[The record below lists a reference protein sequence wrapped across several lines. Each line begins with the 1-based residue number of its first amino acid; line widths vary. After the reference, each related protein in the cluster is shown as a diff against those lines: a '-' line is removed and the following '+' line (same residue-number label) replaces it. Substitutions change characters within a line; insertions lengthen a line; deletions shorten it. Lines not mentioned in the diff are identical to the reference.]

1 MDYEETLT
9 TFTRDQE
16 GVITSKTIRGDANW
30 MELLHE
36 FIYFLEGSGF
46 HGVRERVAVDTGEVF
61 TPDELGWY
69 GATFNKGEDDFQ
81 EANRKANL
89 EFMNKL

>member
-1 MDYEETLT
+1 MEYEETLT

-16 GVITSKTIRGDANW
+16 GVITSKIIRGDANW
-30 MELLHE
+30 VELLNE
-36 FIYFLEGSGF
+36 FIYFLESSGF
-46 HGVRERVAVDTGEVF
+46 IGVRERIAVDTGEVF

-69 GATFNKGEDDFQ
+69 GATFNKNEDDFQ
-81 EANRKANL
+81 EVNRKANL

>member
-1 MDYEETLT
+1 MEYTETLT

-16 GVITSKTIRGDANW
+16 GVVTSKSIRGDANW

-46 HGVRERVAVDTGEVF
+46 HGILERVAVYTGEVF

-69 GATFNKGEDDFQ
+69 GATFNKYEDNFQ

-89 EFMNKL
+89 EFMNRL